1 MEKNFDYSVIEN
13 HLFELV
19 INQIV
24 SKNITFLGNFQKKL
38 LKKTFKITRQESR
51 NTIDTDFMNAE
62 TLLKAEISKRNDNLF
77 KSVAIENGNRYY
89 IEFKNSNRG
98 SLENKQFGIVLI
110 DVLED
115 TENLT
120 LIIVNVFSRG
130 SMGMYELPLD
140 VVENAYSFVIK
151 NRTNME
157 NDNLSE
163 KIESIYHSNYIDYEV
178 LKDNSYL
185 SPQCRQ
191 MFEDAQSEIGYDS
204 DSILL
209 LKRKLK
215 NTYIMANNKN
225 IFSSELQQPT
235 NIYQEKIFPPID
247 KKVDLEEFTTDYVW
261 EDEIC
266 YFYSMVE
273 YLEYEIQ
280 GGDRMFMSTNVNI
293 GYSNIRAVSEIDT
306 GADDMIWRRK
316 ACGEFY
322 VTENG
327 IIIYDKGYQTKLEK
341 AAGIKGYPRRVIKIL
356 FSDIDIVH
364 GVLEHNMIKIVLK
377 NGEVLGLQ
385 SANLKRKGMPFT
397 NEENIYLVNLIA
409 SIVLHRK
416 NQLL

>member
-1 MEKNFDYSVIEN
+1 M
-13 HLFELV
+13 FELV

-24 SKNITFLGNFQKKL
+24 SENITFLGNFQKKL

-77 KSVAIENGNRYY
+77 KSIAIENGNRYY

-140 VVENAYSFVIK
+140 VVENAYSFVIR

-157 NDNLSE
+157 KDNLSE

-191 MFEDAQSEIGYDS
+191 MFEDA
-204 DSILL
+204 
-209 LKRKLK
+209 
-215 NTYIMANNKN
+215 
-225 IFSSELQQPT
+225 
-235 NIYQEKIFPPID
+235 
-247 KKVDLEEFTTDYVW
+247 
-261 EDEIC
+261 
-266 YFYSMVE
+266 
-273 YLEYEIQ
+273 
-280 GGDRMFMSTNVNI
+280 
-293 GYSNIRAVSEIDT
+293 
-306 GADDMIWRRK
+306 
-316 ACGEFY
+316 
-322 VTENG
+322 
-327 IIIYDKGYQTKLEK
+327 
-341 AAGIKGYPRRVIKIL
+341 
-356 FSDIDIVH
+356 
-364 GVLEHNMIKIVLK
+364 
-377 NGEVLGLQ
+377 
-385 SANLKRKGMPFT
+385 
-397 NEENIYLVNLIA
+397 
-409 SIVLHRK
+409 
-416 NQLL
+416 